1 MNEPKDSTSSFLD
14 ILSSIKDQVFHQ
26 KQQIICLTEQ
36 IIHDKN
42 SSCIPQALS
51 YLSVGEYSLQFLD
64 PDIRKLLIIFRI
76 IAAEE
81 KLPASRIFFL
91 EQVTSFEDLIEKY
104 IYITFLLRRIEFPLS
119 EEAKIE
125 TKTILSSGQIS
136 VCALKEI
143 TESEIFNDSEYVF
156 NQAIKIIGGDV
167 K

>member
-1 MNEPKDSTSSFLD
+1 MNGQKDSTSSFLD
-14 ILSSIKDQVFHQ
+14 ILSGIKDQVFHQ
-26 KQQIICLTEQ
+26 KQQMICLTEQ

-42 SSCIPQALS
+42 ISCIPQALS

-76 IAAEE
+76 IVAEE
-81 KLPASRIFFL
+81 KLPGSRIFFL

-119 EEAKIE
+119 EDAKNE
-125 TKTILSSGQIS
+125 TKKILSSGQIS
-136 VCALKEI
+136 VCTLKEI

>member
-1 MNEPKDSTSSFLD
+1 MNEQKNSTSLFLD
-14 ILSSIKDQVFHQ
+14 TLSSIKDQVFYQ
-26 KQQIICLTEQ
+26 KQQMICLTEQ

-42 SSCIPQALS
+42 SSCI

-64 PDIRKLLIIFRI
+64 PDIRKLLIIFKI

-81 KLPASRIFFL
+81 KLPGSRIFFL

-104 IYITFLLRRIEFPLS
+104 IYITFLLRRIEFSLS
-119 EEAKIE
+119 EEAKNE
-125 TKTILSSGQIS
+125 TMVILSSGQIS